1 MLTTSVLAS
10 LFWMPSSGF
19 AQSAEP
25 LNQRLYIDTQKKT
38 EITFESPSWNKKSK
52 VQESR
57 TLFLRNRKTGEL
69 VGIELRET
77 SSNSGIFTAKFD
89 NLWKDSEKFVT
100 PEIYLGSEL
109 EMASPEAARAMQQE
123 IRKGLVPRKAF
134 FLEPNDEGQRI
145 VVHNSK
151 AEAFEN
157 FARFMRI
164 QSEKRELE
172 EVMARAQ
179 EAAELEKTRQLEIER
194 LKAVEQMK
202 LAQEQA
208 EKIKREEALRKQK
221 ELDQRTRQLR
231 KQQAAEFSR
240 KAMEAYQKREFKL
253 AEELFGKSVD
263 LDPENNQIY
272 FQYGVS
278 AYQNGN
284 DLKAIAL
291 LKIADYGDFSRYERD
306 YYKGLAYFRL
316 KDLDPAESAFASVL
330 SLNDQKLAPS
340 AAFFLGVVRFQREKY
355 TEAKDA
361 FEFVLDQSTDPALD
375 RQADSYIEQI
385 ANILSFQEKQKKP
398 WTLSFNAGLLSDS
411 NILSAATNTATEQSG
426 YRLSI
431 GAGVDYRFRYKE
443 KSEASIRW
451 SLSDLNS
458 VWNSR
463 FQYND
468 SFQRYDPLVTSL
480 TNPWK
485 WRRQW
490 GQTPVQIG
498 LTPGFDTIH
507 MDVDGLSNE
516 DFLTRFYSLRRRELI
531 LSSVFLKNDYS
542 FVLRPQWL
550 STPSIEIR
558 SDTSMIEASEEEDQK
573 ALKTTLNWNNAWFL
587 DEKLSR
593 GHLVDLGASVNS
605 ALGNNQKYQRW
616 DMSYSFITGIL
627 KDSGLSARLNYASVK
642 YPNHSSSRS
651 DSQINASL
659 GLRTPLGKK
668 WVWVNSLGHSINSS
682 NLDSFQYSRTT
693 LQSSFEW
700 SDLF

>member
-1 MLTTSVLAS
+1 
-10 LFWMPSSGF
+10 
-19 AQSAEP
+19 
-25 LNQRLYIDTQKKT
+25 
-38 EITFESPSWNKKSK
+38 
-52 VQESR
+52 
-57 TLFLRNRKTGEL
+57 
-69 VGIELRET
+69 
-77 SSNSGIFTAKFD
+77 
-89 NLWKDSEKFVT
+89 
-100 PEIYLGSEL
+100 
-109 EMASPEAARAMQQE
+109 
-123 IRKGLVPRKAF
+123 
-134 FLEPNDEGQRI
+134 
-145 VVHNSK
+145 
-151 AEAFEN
+151 
-157 FARFMRI
+157 
-164 QSEKRELE
+164 
-172 EVMARAQ
+172 
-179 EAAELEKTRQLEIER
+179 ER

-202 LAQEQA
+202 IAQEQA
-208 EKIKREEALRKQK
+208 EKIKREEALRKQR
-221 ELDQRTRQLR
+221 ELDQRTREQR
-231 KQQAAEFSR
+231 QKEAADFSR
-240 KAMEAYQKREFKL
+240 KALEAYRRSNFQL
-253 AEELFGKSVD
+253 AEKLFEKSVE

-272 FQYGVS
+272 CQYGIS
-278 AYQNGN
+278 TYKNGN

-291 LKIADYGDFSRYERD
+291 LKLADYGDFNRYERD

-340 AAFFLGVVRFQREKY
+340 AAFFLGVVRFQKEKY
-355 TEAKDA
+355 NEAKDA

-426 YRLSI
+426 YRISI

-443 KSEASIRW
+443 KSESSLRW
-451 SLSDLNS
+451 SVSDLNS
-458 VWNSR
+458 IWNSR
-463 FQYND
+463 FQYID

-480 TNPWK
+480 TNLWK
-485 WRRQW
+485 WRRKW

-498 LTPGFDTIH
+498 LTPGFETIH
-507 MDVDGLSNE
+507 MDVDGVSNQ

-531 LSSVFLKNDYS
+531 LSSIVLKNDYS
-542 FVLRPQWL
+542 FVIRPQWL

-558 SDTSMIEASEEEDQK
+558 SDTSMIESSEEEDQK
-573 ALKTTLNWNNAWFL
+573 ALKMNLNWNNAWFM

-593 GHLVDLGASVNS
+593 GHLFDIGAIVNS
-605 ALGNNQKYQRW
+605 ALGNNQKFQRW
-616 DMSYSFITGIL
+616 DLSYSYITAIF
-627 KDSGLSARLNYASVK
+627 KESGLSARLNFAGIK

-668 WVWVNSLGHSINSS
+668 WVWANSLGHSINSS
-682 NLDSFQYSRTT
+682 NIDSFQYSRTT